1 MARPYSVDLRER
13 AVAAARA
20 GRLTRTE
27 VAEQFAISQGTLYD
41 WLRRAREEG
50 SVVPRPHGGG
60 RQASVDALGE
70 VLLCSFVAVEND
82 LTLAELTAQYRVA
95 TGVTL
100 SRSALWRTLERVGL
114 AYKKSR

>member
-13 AVAAARA
+13 AVAAAQA

-27 VAEQFAISQGTLYD
+27 VAAQFAVSEATLYA
-41 WLRRAREEG
+41 WLRRAREAG
-50 SVVPRPHGGG
+50 SVAPRPHGGG
-60 RQASVDALGE
+60 RQASVDELGE
-70 VLLCSFVAVEND
+70 VLLCSFVAAEND
-82 LTLAELTAQYRVA
+82 LTLAELRAHYHVA
-95 TGVTL
+95 TGVAL